1 MSDYVIRPAA
11 AEDAAA
17 IDRLFVE
24 MLQTIYERTETPAET
39 VGYMEL
45 KEELEGSRIYVAEAG
60 GEVVAFAS
68 VEEHRDAAEPFLYLD
83 DFSVTKRYRGRGI
96 GRVCLCCFRP
106 WSRMRRNTDLAVWG
120 CMWKPKTPA
129 RGGSIRDTDTR

>member
-45 KEELEGSRIYVAEAG
+45 KEEL
-60 GEVVAFAS
+60 
-68 VEEHRDAAEPFLYLD
+68 D
-83 DFSVTKRYRGRGI
+83 
-96 GRVCLCCFRP
+96 
-106 WSRMRRNTDLAVWG
+106 
-120 CMWKPKTPA
+120 
-129 RGGSIRDTDTR
+129 